1 MIGFLSGC
9 LSFLLFILYD
19 LGQAGLFIT
28 NWRGMARSFFLLG
41 FLILTGCTAG
51 LAWQQMIQLA
61 AWEPKQMIALFAA
74 ALFFVM
80 LIYTLFFALPF
91 EETYV
96 TQTAGAKTYDRGMYA
111 LCRHPGVLW
120 FAGFYI
126 SLWLTLGGASLFW
139 LAFWYSLFNV
149 GYVIL
154 QDICTF
160 PRIFVDYEQYKQRV
174 PFLLPNYTSLKRCI
188 LTLRKAGA

>member
-1 MIGFLSGC
+1 MIGFLSGG

-19 LGQAGLFIT
+19 LEQAGLLIKTWQRFV
-28 NWRGMARSFFLLG
+28 RSFFLLG
-41 FLILTGCTAG
+41 FLILAVCTAF
-51 LAWQQMIQLA
+51 LVWHQITAPIVWRLSQVVALF
-61 AWEPKQMIALFAA
+61 IAL
-74 ALFFVM
+74 LFLLL

-96 TQTAGAKTYDRGMYA
+96 SQTAGAKTYDCGIYA

-120 FAGFYI
+120 FTGFYVC
-126 SLWLTLGGASLFW
+126 LWLACGGASLFW

-154 QDICTF
+154 QDVCTF
-160 PRIFVDYEQYKQRV
+160 PRIFTDYEQYKQRV
-174 PFLLPNYTSLKRCI
+174 PFLLPNYASLRRCI
-188 LTLRKAGA
+188 STLRKAGA